1 MKILLI
7 FLNLKKTKS
16 FINPKDGKQYKY
28 KIFYETGHLS
38 EEGVMYWKDYIN
50 TYNEK
55 KGEKPFSI
63 TDGERYVKLSKCWY
77 DNGQLEKDHS
87 PTRALG

>member
-1 MKILLI
+1 
-7 FLNLKKTKS
+7 
-16 FINPKDGKQYKY
+16 
-28 KIFYETGHLS
+28 
-38 EEGVMYWKDYIN
+38 MYWKDYIN

-77 DNGQLEKDHS
+77 DNGQLERDHS
-87 PTRALG
+87 PTRAWDRNGNEIDVAKYLIKKYSTDDWESIRNQKDLKFD